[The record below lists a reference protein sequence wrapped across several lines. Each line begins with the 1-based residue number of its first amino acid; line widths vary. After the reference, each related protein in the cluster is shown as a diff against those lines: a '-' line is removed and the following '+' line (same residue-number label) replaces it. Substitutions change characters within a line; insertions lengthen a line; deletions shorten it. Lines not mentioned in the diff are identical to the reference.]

1 MINFNLDQPADAI
14 WVPADQVTE
23 TGVNS
28 LPNQRH
34 FDSVRQAV
42 CFAMGELSIA
52 DRANLWVATEE
63 GNLTI
68 EQIEQLHRAASE
80 GLKIPTTPVTDYRW
94 CRKGRSGG

>member
-1 MINFNLDQPADAI
+1 MINFNLDQPADVI

-28 LPNQRH
+28 PPNQRH

-42 CFAMGELSIA
+42 CFDMDELSIA
-52 DRANLWVATEE
+52 DRANLWIATEE

-68 EQIEQLHRAASE
+68 EQIEQLHRS
-80 GLKIPTTPVTDYRW
+80 L
-94 CRKGRSGG
+94 SGE